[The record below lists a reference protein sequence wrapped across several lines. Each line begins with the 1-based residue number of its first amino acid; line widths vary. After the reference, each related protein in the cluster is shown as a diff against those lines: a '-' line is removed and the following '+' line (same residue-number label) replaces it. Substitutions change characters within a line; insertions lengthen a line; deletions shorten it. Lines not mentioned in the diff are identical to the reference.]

1 MKWSLCLALLFVVGC
16 DDSAPAGPMFYERT
30 IQPILTQNCVF
41 NQGACHKDDGHG
53 NALGNLDLTSYAN
66 LIRRKDV
73 LRTFGSFPVPLLLL
87 KASGG
92 DVPQIPYKGNSDGTT
107 HFYSSE
113 IQHVG
118 GATIAVTSAAF
129 TTLQKWLANG
139 ANEDGSVTMRPQ
151 QTGTGPCNPDFA
163 TVRPDVA
170 AQLATVDTSTQ
181 AYKDFTSNVEPV
193 LAKSCTF
200 STCHSGEQSDFFLTC
215 KGSGSDDAD
224 KFNFLEAQAYVGTP
238 PETSE
243 ILLKPLAPS
252 GGGIAHTGG
261 TFFQSKMDPTWIQLS
276 TWAAEVGAAQSMVML
291 SDSQQFFEDFIMPV
305 FLKRGCAL
313 EACHSPGSANDFKLR
328 SGSQG
333 FISRFSLQEN
343 YDVARNQFL
352 VADVPDVRQSRLVKK
367 PVVSALEGGFGL
379 VHRGGPPLQTAGE
392 SLDPTVCPQP
402 FPTDGSGSP
411 FCAFVEWHRRER
423 AALVTAGTVDT
434 MASGSTLPLV
444 SVVRPPTDDRNIDFD
459 TYRPGADLVMGTIG
473 VGALG
478 AIDPTKVTAGAS
490 LLGNCAGVLGDRS
503 NVDVRHPAV
512 SYDAGKLAF
521 AMRLS
526 ASDTLD
532 IYEVTLDAAHVC
544 TKVTD
549 GNGMQQN
556 GILRHNLD
564 PVYASDGT
572 LVFASTRGGAA
583 GPTRSLKYLLPQTD
597 LWRMT
602 PINGVYGA
610 PAQMTALLGSE
621 LSPAMMLNGQMTF
634 TAEKASADFYQ
645 LSGRRINW
653 DLTDYHPLLA
663 QRAQSQGYDPDTQNL
678 SMHPSVGYEQATEIR
693 EGLDRNFVLVLSD
706 VGAKGGGG
714 TLATFNRS
722 VGPFEADRTDI
733 QFLHSLEILDP
744 GATGRVGPTQGAY
757 RSPFPLPD
765 GRYLASY
772 DGSVA
777 DLSMQTPRYD
787 LVIVNPVDGTHQ
799 TLAPF
804 AGGSQS
810 HVEAVV
816 VYKREPRPLFHN
828 ETQLVFGGHVDATD
842 PTHGTVHYPDLPM
855 LATLLGAN
863 LRTGRF
869 VDMLRAATQLVVYQ
883 DQPPPSDTAA
893 AMAGQTGSQ
902 MVYQNRMELGRV
914 PLASDGSVQVRL
926 PSLTP
931 VILEL
936 QTASGGK
943 VFTMTEEDQLGPG
956 EHISRGVP
964 QKFFNSVCAGCHG
977 SVSGVELD
985 IALDQDA
992 LTSASVSLSRDASK
1006 TQSIGP

>member
-1 MKWSLCLALLFVVGC
+1 MKATTTRIWLSCLALPLLAAAGC
-16 DDSAPAGPMFYERT
+16 DDKAPPGPMFYERT

-73 LRTFGSFPVPLLLL
+73 TRTFGSFPVPLLLL
-87 KASGG
+87 KATGAA
-92 DVPQIPYKGNSDGTT
+92 VPQIPYKGNSDGTT
-107 HFYSSE
+107 HFYTSE

-118 GATIAVTSAAF
+118 GTSIEVTSAAF
-129 TTLQKWLANG
+129 TTLQKWLDDG
-139 ANEDGSVTMRPQ
+139 ANEDGSVTVRPSQ
-151 QTGTGPCNPDFA
+151 VGTGACNPDFA

-170 AQLATVDTSTQ
+170 AQLTTVDTTTQ
-181 AYKDFTSNVEPV
+181 AYKDFQANVEPV
-193 LAKSCTF
+193 LAKSCTY

-215 KGSGSDDAD
+215 AGSGTDDAD
-224 KFNFLEAQAYVGTP
+224 KFNYLEAQAYVGNP

-252 GGGIAHTGG
+252 GGGLAHTGG
-261 TFFQSKMDPTWIQLS
+261 SFFQTKTDPTWLKLS
-276 TWAAEVGAAQSMVML
+276 AWAAEVGSSQAVTL
-291 SDSQQFFEDFIMPV
+291 SDGQQFFQDFIMPV

-313 EACHSPGSANDFKLR
+313 EACHSPGAANDFKLR

-333 FISRFSLQEN
+333 FFSSFSLQEN
-343 YDVARNQFL
+343 YNVARNQFL

-367 PVVSALEGGFGL
+367 PIVSSLEGGLGL
-379 VHRGGPPLQTAGE
+379 VHRGGPPLETAGE
-392 SLDPTVCPQP
+392 TLDPTLCAQP
-402 FPTDGSGSP
+402 FPTDGSATP

-423 AALVTAGTVDT
+423 AALIAAGTVDE

-444 SVVRPPTDDRNIDFD
+444 TVVRPPDPDRNIDFD

-478 AIDPTKVTAGAS
+478 AIDGTNTTAGTS
-490 LLGNCAGVLGDRS
+490 LLGNCAGVSADRS

-512 SYDAGKLAF
+512 SYDASKLAF

-526 ASDTLD
+526 ATDTLD
-532 IYEVTLDAAHVC
+532 IYEVTLDAAHTC

-549 GNGMQQN
+549 GNGMTQN

-564 PVYASDGT
+564 PMYASDGT

-597 LWRMT
+597 LWRMAPNGSGGYGT
-602 PINGVYGA
+602 PT
-610 PAQMTALLGSE
+610 QMTALLGSE

-634 TAEKASADFYQ
+634 TAEKASAEFYQ

-663 QRAQSQGYDPDTQNL
+663 QRSQSQGYTVDTQTL
-678 SMHPSVGYEQATEIR
+678 AMHPSVDYAQATEIR

-722 VGPFEADRTDI
+722 IGPFEADRTDI
-733 QFLHSLEILDP
+733 QFLHSVEILDP
-744 GATGRVGPTQGAY
+744 AATGRAGATQGAY

-765 GRYLASY
+765 GKYLASW
-772 DGSVA
+772 DGTVT

-799 TLAPF
+799 SLAAF
-804 AGGSQS
+804 SGGAMS
-810 HVEAVV
+810 HVESVL

-855 LATLLGAN
+855 LATVLGAN

-869 VDMLRAATQLVVYQ
+869 VDMMRAGTQLVVYQ
-883 DQPPPSDTAA
+883 DGAPPSDPAA
-893 AMAGQTGSQ
+893 AMAGLTGSQ
-902 MVYQNRMELGRV
+902 MVYQSRTEIGRAA
-914 PLASDGSVQVRL
+914 LASDGSVQVRL
-926 PSLTP
+926 PALTP

-936 QTASGGK
+936 Q
-943 VFTMTEEDQLGPG
+943 
-956 EHISRGVP
+956 
-964 QKFFNSVCAGCHG
+964 
-977 SVSGVELD
+977 
-985 IALDQDA
+985 
-992 LTSASVSLSRDASK
+992 SAS
-1006 TQSIGP
+1006 